1 MRSMKRVLIAV
12 LAATTAIA
20 GTAHAQTPSPPV
32 GRQTLTPNASAQ
44 PTNQSAEEIIVKQQ
58 VRAAGLKDVKN
69 LVRNPD
75 GTWRGKAM
83 RDNAEVAVSVDT
95 AGNVTFQ

>member
-1 MRSMKRVLIAV
+1 MKRVLIAV
-12 LAATTAIA
+12 LATTAAA
-20 GTAHAQTPSPPV
+20 GMVHAQTPSPPV
-32 GRQTLTPNASAQ
+32 GRQTLTPNASSQ

-75 GTWRGKAM
+75 GTWRGKAK
-83 RDNAEVAVSVDT
+83 RDNTEVAVSVDT
-95 AGNVTFQ
+95 AGNVTFR